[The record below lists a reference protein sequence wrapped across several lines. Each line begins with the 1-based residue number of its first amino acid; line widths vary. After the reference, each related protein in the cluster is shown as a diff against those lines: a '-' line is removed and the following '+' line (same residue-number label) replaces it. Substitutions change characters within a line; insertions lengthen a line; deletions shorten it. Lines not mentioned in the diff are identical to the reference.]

1 MSTRLH
7 NIAIRQTKTRTRD
20 ALFAAVIALAAVIG
34 ITTVNT
40 AAHAASTTVET
51 AR

>member
-7 NIAIRQTKTRTRD
+7 QIAVRQTQTRTRD
-20 ALFAAVIALAAVIG
+20 ALFAAVIALVAVVG

-40 AAHAASTTVET
+40 AAHAAAPTVET